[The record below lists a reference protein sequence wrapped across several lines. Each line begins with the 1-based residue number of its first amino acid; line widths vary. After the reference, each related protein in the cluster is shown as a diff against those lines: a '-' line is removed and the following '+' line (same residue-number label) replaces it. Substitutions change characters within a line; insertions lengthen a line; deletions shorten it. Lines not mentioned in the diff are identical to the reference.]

1 MKINFTIVF
10 LLIIK
15 LVLGQNTATF
25 TQVGPIKF
33 PANPSV
39 QTTGMGRV
47 SQLVYHPTDSNI
59 LFAVT
64 ASGGIFKTSNEGNTW
79 SGITDNLPLT
89 ACASLLINPLNP
101 NVMYLGTGDANYDA
115 NGLGVYKTTNGGKT
129 WVASNSGMGNVLVS
143 EMVFMPGDTQ
153 TIIAACKDGIYKTI
167 NGGSTWVKKTTVNAS
182 YRDISYRPQ
191 STNII
196 YAATN
201 ANFYRSYNNG
211 ETWIQS
217 SLNTSITCAGIKLAV
232 CPSDT
237 SKIYCVAWKTGA
249 SPFGGIYVS
258 TNNGTSFVKQVDTPN
273 VLGYSSNGTSMDGQG
288 AYNLAIIVDPTN
300 ANTIYIGAI
309 NLWKSTNGGVN
320 FNLLSHWAFGV
331 HADKHH
337 YLFSP
342 FNNNKLFI
350 SHDGGIDRTT
360 NGGTTWTT
368 LEDGLSASEFYKMGA
383 SGLHNDHIIG
393 GLQDN
398 GKDVAVN
405 KAFSTVTGGD
415 WTGDFEFDNFD
426 SSIVYEHGGNK
437 RNIISHVASSING
450 HGGIYLPH
458 PNDSNIMFEIDS
470 SLLRT
475 NNLRASPTTNVTW
488 NQIFIAAG
496 INKTGTK
503 CLAYSKPSSGTLY
516 VFFSPQLFYK
526 SENVNAATPT
536 FTQITS
542 FPFNSGEVIKQIE
555 TVNYDSNSVY
565 VVTNQT
571 RIFKSTNKGLTWIQ
585 ITKNLTSSSF
595 IKFELDQSRN
605 DSSMYVSTAFGV
617 YFRNSSMVNWIPFL
631 TGLPSVARI
640 SDMEIMTDGSN
651 KSRLFISTYGRGIW
665 QSNLYNPT
673 ALAPIANFTMQATSV
688 QPCPNTFILT
698 NHSTNAP
705 TSIKWSVFPTVGY
718 QFINGT
724 DSLSNRAEIRF
735 DLNGVYY
742 VSLTAT
748 NANGTNIKTINYNN
762 VSTPAGSCSTTTTN
776 LSGFGMGI
784 QKFEF
789 NTINNQSAIGNASY
803 TDFSCTNKTMIKAGT
818 AYTAW
823 VTTGTTNPENQSIYI
838 DYNNNGVFT
847 DANELVGTIGSG
859 TGRRSCNINILAAP
873 PIPNQFIRMRVV
885 TNFATSSSPSCG
897 TLSYGESEDYAIFI
911 DTIKPKVTISIP
923 KPNVNGSFTAQF
935 TVSEN
940 ITGFD
945 NSDIAITNGT
955 ATNFVQQSPL
965 VYAATIYPNFY
976 GKIIVQVNANSFLD
990 IAGNSNSLTK
1000 DSTIFIP
1007 PTIETAITSQTLNF
1021 GPNETDTFISPN
1033 GKIMAVLINN
1043 SSFNYGATTLTID
1056 SAGTGATNYSTNTAA
1071 AKRIAKKTYKITTAN
1086 NNTSG
1091 NFTIKL
1097 FYTAA
1102 EINGWKTITG
1112 NNFSGINIIKCPT
1125 NIASGTLSNGVYG
1138 TARNVSSYNTTND
1151 SVVTATFNNGFGTSS
1166 GFAVGVD
1173 VSVLPVKYLSFTAT
1187 KKTDYVQL
1195 NWSTATEINNKIFEI
1210 ERSTDL
1216 TNYES
1221 IGTVNGAGNSNT
1233 IKNYLFNDKT
1243 MNNIRE
1249 HYIYYRLKQVD
1260 FNGNYEY
1267 SNIRVIEN
1275 NEVDNEII
1283 IYPQPVKDVL
1293 KIKTKE
1299 LYQYRFEIIDANG
1312 RLVLKGSNY
1321 NVEAEID
1328 ISSLKSGSY
1337 YLNIVSVTKEN
1348 QTFKIIKID

>member
-1 MKINFTIVF
+1 MRIKFTIVF

-115 NGLGVYKTTNGGKT
+115 NGLGVYKSTNGGKT
-129 WVASNSGMGNVLVS
+129 WVVSNSGMGNVLVS

-153 TIIAACKDGIYKTI
+153 TIIAACRDGIYKTI
-167 NGGSTWVKKTTVNAS
+167 NSGSTWVKKTTINAS

-201 ANFYRSYNNG
+201 SNFYRSYNNG

-232 CPSDT
+232 CPTDT

-273 VLGYSSNGTSMDGQG
+273 VLGYSSNGTTLDGQG

-320 FNLLSHWAFGV
+320 FNLLSHWAYGV

-360 NGGTTWTT
+360 NGGITWTT

-383 SGLHNDHIIG
+383 SRLHNDHIIG

-405 KAFSTVTGGD
+405 KAFATVTGGD

-437 RNIISHVASSING
+437 RNIISHVASNING

-458 PNDSNIMFEIDS
+458 PNDSNVMFELDS

-475 NNLRASPTTNVTW
+475 NNLRANPSSGVAW
-488 NQIFIAAG
+488 SQIFITGG
-496 INKTGTK
+496 INRTGTK
-503 CLAYSKPSSGTLY
+503 CLAYSKPSRGTLY
-516 VFFSPQLFYK
+516 LFFSPQLFYK
-526 SENVNAATPT
+526 SENVNVISPV
-536 FTQITS
+536 FTQITT
-542 FPFNSGEVIKQIE
+542 FPFNSNEVIKQIE
-555 TVNYDSNSVY
+555 TVDYDSNSVY

-571 RIFKSTNKGLTWIQ
+571 RVFKSTNKGLTWIQ
-585 ITKNLTSSSF
+585 ITKNLTSSNF
-595 IKFELDQSRN
+595 IKFELDQSRT
-605 DSSMYVSTAFGV
+605 DSSMYISTAFGV
-617 YFRNSSMVNWIPFL
+617 YFCNSSMVNWIPFL

-640 SDMEIMTDGSN
+640 SDMEIMSNGTN

-665 QSNLYNPT
+665 QTNLYDPI
-673 ALAPIANFTMQATSV
+673 AQAPISDFTIQATSV

-698 NHSTNAP
+698 NHSTNVP
-705 TSIKWSVFPTVGY
+705 TSIKWSVFPAVGY

-724 DSLSNRAEIRF
+724 DSFSSKAEIRF

-748 NANGTNIKTINYNN
+748 NAFGTNIKTINFNN
-762 VSTPAGSCSTTTTN
+762 VTTPAASCSTTTTN

-784 QKFEF
+784 QKFEL
-789 NTINNQSAIGNASY
+789 NTINNPSPIGVASY
-803 TDFSCTNKTMIKAGT
+803 TDFSCTNKTVIKAGT
-818 AYTAW
+818 SYLAW

-847 DANELVGTIGSG
+847 DVNELVGTISSG
-859 TGRRSCNINILAAP
+859 TGRRLCNINILAAP
-873 PIPNQFIRMRVV
+873 PVPNQFIRMRVV
-885 TNFATSSSPSCG
+885 TNFGSSSTAPCG

-911 DTIKPKVTISIP
+911 DTIRPRVTVSIP
-923 KPNVNGSFTAQF
+923 KPNVNGSFTADF
-935 TVSEN
+935 TVTEN
-940 ITGFD
+940 VIGFD
-945 NSDIAITNGT
+945 NLDLTISNGT
-955 ATNFVQQSPL
+955 AINLLQQSPL
-965 VYAATIYPNFY
+965 VYSATIVPTSF
-976 GKIIVQVNANSFLD
+976 GKVTLQVNANAFTD
-990 IAGNSNSLTK
+990 AAGNGNLLTK
-1000 DSTIFIP
+1000 DSTTFIP
-1007 PTIETAITSQTLNF
+1007 PAIENTVTSKSLNF
-1021 GPNETDTFISPN
+1021 GPNETDTFLSAN
-1033 GKIMAVLINN
+1033 GKIMAVLTNN
-1043 SSFNYGATTLTID
+1043 SSFNYGATIITID
-1056 SAGTGATNYSTNTAA
+1056 SAGTGATNYATNTLA
-1071 AKRIAKKTYKITTAN
+1071 AKRIAKKTYQIVPTN
-1086 NNTSG
+1086 NNLNG
-1091 NFTIKL
+1091 NFTLKL
-1097 FYTAA
+1097 FFSSA
-1102 EINGWKTITG
+1102 EINGWKTITV
-1112 NNFSGINIIKCPT
+1112 NNFSGVNIIKCPT

-1138 TARNVSSYNTTND
+1138 NTRNISSYNATTD
-1151 SVVTATFNNGFGTSS
+1151 SVVTATFNNGFGSSS

-1173 VSVLPVKYLSFTAT
+1173 VSVLPVKYLSFIAT

-1195 NWSTATEINNKIFEI
+1195 NWSTSTEINNKWFEI

-1216 TNYES
+1216 TNFEK
-1221 IGTVNGAGNSNT
+1221 IGMVNGAGNSNT
-1233 IKNYLFNDKT
+1233 VKNYLFNDKS

-1249 HYIYYRLKQVD
+1249 HFIYYRLKQIDVNGD
-1260 FNGNYEY
+1260 FEH
-1267 SNIRVIEN
+1267 SVIRVIEIN
-1275 NEVDNEII
+1275 ANKDEFT
-1283 IYPQPVKDVL
+1283 IYPQPAKNQLFVKC
-1293 KIKTKE
+1293 TNSE
-1299 LYQYRFEIIDANG
+1299 QFRFDIIDANG
-1312 RLVLKGSNY
+1312 RCLIKGSNY
-1321 NVEAEID
+1321 GTQAELD
-1328 ISSLKSGSY
+1328 ISNLISGLY
-1337 YLNIVSVTKEN
+1337 YLNITNAEGEFKVFKFIKE
-1348 QTFKIIKID
+1348 